1 LLGEGLFASPTA
13 LAQLHRSVGDTVTLV
28 IGERRLSLRIAGELP
43 AARDAIATMDLGFAQ
58 WRLGRLGLLSRIDV
72 KFAPGADI
80 AAAQRAWQLPIGLR
94 TERAEVARDREQALS
109 RAYRVKPGRAVDGGA
124 VHRRLPGVF
133 IAVAG
138 GGRAPPAARPAQ
150 DARATRAQIAR
161 MLIAERPLSAAWARC
176 SGWGWGR
183 CWRTRRCARWA
194 VTWVAAISPALT
206 RASRSI
212 RSVRCCSSLS
222 VWAPRSWRMAAGA

>member
-1 LLGEGLFASPTA
+1 MRSRRWIWA
-13 LAQLHRSVGDTVTLV
+13 L
-28 IGERRLSLRIAGELP
+28 P
-43 AARDAIATMDLGFAQ
+43 Q

-109 RAYRVKPGRAVDGGA
+109 RAYRVNLTCCRWWRCSPAPSWCFHWQSQAVVA
-124 VHRRLPGVF
+124 RR
-133 IAVAG
+133 
-138 GGRAPPAARPAQ
+138 RSSPAQ

-161 MLIAERPLSAAWARC
+161 MLIAEAAAFG
-176 SGWGWGR
+176 SVGALLGLGLGALLADAAL
-183 CWRTRRCARWA
+183 RTLGGDL
-194 VTWVAAISPALT
+194 VAAISPALT

-222 VWAPRSWRMAAGA
+222 VWAPRSVAHGCRRVKRRPSRPRPL